1 MRKTIDR
8 LNELTIVK
16 KYAQTKRENLYNNEL
31 MNDEIKNIII
41 TEVDNTENLFARNF
55 LTLDE
60 AVMRIAMAAHYAL
73 NEA

>member
-1 MRKTIDR
+1 MNTMEK
-8 LNELTIVK
+8 LNAMSIVS
-16 KYAQTKRENLYNNEL
+16 KYAQTKRENLYNNSL
-31 MNDEIKNIII
+31 MNDEIKNIIV